1 VCQAVDLPRST
12 DRPMRVALA
21 ADPIDPASVILYH
34 KTTAR
39 GVYERARAA
48 RPDADA
54 VLLWNPSGEITE
66 GTEANVIVEIG
77 GEKVTPPV
85 ECGLLAGTL
94 RAELLATGAIRE
106 RRVRIGDLARATGI
120 WLINSVREWMPVTI
134 IE

>member
-1 VCQAVDLPRST
+1 
-12 DRPMRVALA
+12 MRLALA
-21 ADPIDPASVILYH
+21 ADPIDPASVFLYH

-39 GVYERARAA
+39 GVYERARAS

-54 VLLWNPSGEITE
+54 VLLWNPSREITE
-66 GTEANVIVEIG
+66 ATEANVIVEMG

-106 RRVRIGDLARATGI
+106 RRVRIDDLPHATAV
-120 WLINSVREWMPVTI
+120 WLINSVREWMPVTM